1 MTAAYPSG
9 PRLVWELA
17 GRPSVAV
24 ASVAE
29 LFADVEAPCA
39 LCGSVESRTAPTG
52 KAVGGN
58 FTDQYLLARPDS
70 SRICEGCVWVC
81 SGKPP
86 ATVRMWTVV
95 ARPDLPAPPSH
106 PKAVLPSGSHVHYT
120 ARNDMR
126 WVAAT
131 LCDPPAGPWL
141 VSVAESGQKH
151 HAPYARVNHGAG
163 RWTVRMDQV
172 DVVAL
177 PGQFADV
184 LARVVALRRVGFT
197 SGEIETGAPSV
208 VHLSAPGGL
217 DLWRAH
223 GQPLAPYRR
232 SPLLHLACF
241 LPKKEH
247 LDEYAHA
254 YPA

>member
-1 MTAAYPSG
+1 MTATTFPSG
-9 PRLVWELA
+9 PRMVWELA
-17 GRPSVAV
+17 GRPPVARAAAV
-24 ASVAE
+24 
-29 LFADVEAPCA
+29 LFADREAPCA
-39 LCGSVESRTAPTG
+39 MCGSVESRTAPTE

-106 PKAVLPSGSHVHYT
+106 PKAVFGGAHVQYT

-126 WVAAT
+126 WVVST
-131 LCDPPAGPWL
+131 LCDPPDGPWL

-151 HAPYARVNHGAG
+151 HVPYARVNHGAG
-163 RWTVRMDQV
+163 RWAVRMDQA
-172 DVVAL
+172 DVVSTPAEFRAA
-177 PGQFADV
+177 FAH
-184 LARVVALRRVGFT
+184 VVALRRAGFT
-197 SGEIETGAPSV
+197 TGEVENGAPSA
-208 VHLSAPGGL
+208 VHLSVPGAL
-217 DLWRAH
+217 DLWRAY
-223 GQPLAPYRR
+223 GEPLAPLRR

-241 LPKKEH
+241 LPNKEF
-247 LDEYAHA
+247 LDEYART
-254 YPA
+254 YPT